1 MVLSSIE
8 KILLARAHRVGA
20 WLDEGVTS
28 LALSHDTRPTLEEL
42 ATLGWETA
50 ARILWIRDDSGSS
63 LKASDTLHFT
73 KDSIK
78 CGSCSS
84 SSSLIPG
91 VHRCYNCGQAVSDEL
106 TYTNSGSSVVP
117 GSTDRLVQL
126 GAIVC
131 GNCSSSSTFYSINI
145 YCHSCGRT
153 LNRTYNVRITPK
165 RSSQM
170 IKEMFGEEIKN
181 YELTAMVPD

>member
-1 MVLSSIE
+1 MALSPIE
-8 KILLARAHRVGA
+8 KVLLARAHRVST
-20 WLDEGVTS
+20 WLDEGITS
-28 LALSHDTRPTLEEL
+28 LALSDDSRPTLEEL

-63 LKASDTLHFT
+63 LKPSDTLRFT

-78 CGSCSS
+78 CGNCLS
-84 SSSLIPG
+84 SSSLITG
-91 VHRCYNCGQAVSDEL
+91 VHHCYSCGQAVSDEL
-106 TYTNSGSSVVP
+106 TCNNSGSLVP

-131 GNCSSSSTFYSINI
+131 DSCSSSAFYTTSI
-145 YCHSCGRT
+145 YCHSCDRN
-153 LNRTYNVRITPK
+153 LNRKHNVRITPK
-165 RSSQM
+165 RPSQM

-181 YELTAMVPD
+181 YELTAMVPH